1 LSVSN
6 LYFFDYFAGCEVGP
20 PAWWRVSHRQGDQ
33 PLRVAVITANAG
45 VLSLAV
51 LLSLSVL
58 RSLFVFQ
65 YLQCK
70 ELILRESI
78 RLGGLSRE
86 GVLRMVKVEL
96 HQNYGS
102 VYDFAVSRSVPRLN
116 SLHYI
121 PLLTAFISGWVKR
134 TIDPVVSPPVPSV
147 TSSAVTDTDS
157 LGAAIGSSLKIE
169 SDLAAAGKDAASAAV
184 SASGKGASDAGA
196 M

>member
-1 LSVSN
+1 M
-6 LYFFDYFAGCEVGP
+6 
-20 PAWWRVSHRQGDQ
+20 
-33 PLRVAVITANAG
+33 RVAVITANAG

-51 LLSLSVL
+51 ALSLSVS

-96 HQNYGS
+96 HQSYGS

-116 SLHYI
+116 H
-121 PLLTAFISGWVKR
+121 
-134 TIDPVVSPPVPSV
+134 
-147 TSSAVTDTDS
+147 
-157 LGAAIGSSLKIE
+157 
-169 SDLAAAGKDAASAAV
+169 
-184 SASGKGASDAGA
+184 
-196 M
+196 